1 MSLFNITAQFTTIQ
15 ILLSHMVNKG
25 KPKEDSIFLRH
36 NVLSLQHHDRR
47 TSNLALQRSFPE
59 KFSYPATR
67 KIPCAFENGIH
78 KTPPMTRNVSNFPPI
93 YTLTL

>member
-1 MSLFNITAQFTTIQ
+1 
-15 ILLSHMVNKG
+15 MVNKG